1 MNDPSIRYR
10 SRSLAARRGFFICTA
25 EIPSKSRRNGS
36 RPTNIRQRTAP
47 GAFFPRQA
55 VAAETI
61 CPRIQSVSKTP
72 FLHVLK
78 ALLRV
83 FRALEA
89 IFEKSAFSPKHVNL
103 PFALFINTSINS
115 ILRFFPD
122 KRGRPR
128 TTGLSSWA
136 SQAPTQDHRGASSET
151 VRRRTWRSTD
161 RRFRCGPCR
170 PRRRRS

>member
-1 MNDPSIRYR
+1 MTGAVR
-10 SRSLAARRGFFICTA
+10 SRSRSPAARRGFFICTA
-25 EIPSKSRRNGS
+25 EIPSK
-36 RPTNIRQRTAP
+36 RQMTDGHQA
-47 GAFFPRQA
+47 AQSTWCIFIPRQA
-55 VAAETI
+55 AAAETI
-61 CPRIQSVSKTP
+61 CPRMQSVSKTP

-83 FRALEA
+83 FRALEP
-89 IFEKSAFSPKHVNL
+89 IFEKSAFFPKHVNL
-103 PFALFINTSINS
+103 PFALFINASINS
-115 ILRFFPD
+115 FLRFFPA

-128 TTGLSSWA
+128 TTGLSSGA
-136 SQAPTQDHRGASSET
+136 SQAPTQDHRGASSRT